1 MRTLRYTL
9 GLGTIALIGAFFLVD
24 ATFVTASSHR
34 EAPMILNDPLADN
47 TDVYAYRDPANPA
60 NVILVANY
68 IPLELPSGGPNYDQ
82 FGEDVRYEI
91 HVKNQTSTGQ
101 LGSATDDITYR
112 FTFNQTNEDPTTFF
126 KIRLGKENLK
136 ATYTLEKSTDGG
148 SSFTT
153 IVSNGFVPPVNVGPR
168 SITADAGLGTTYE
181 ALTTQGVVQAS
192 TGETVFAGPRD
203 DPFFVDLGGIFDLGG
218 FRNEF
223 CDDPANANCARDEVA
238 GFNTHSIVMSIPI
251 SSLQK
256 DGKTVDQ
263 ATSILDGDFV
273 IGVWASASR
282 PQIKTLSLTGD
293 APSYSGPWVQVSR
306 LGMPLTNEAIIPIG
320 DKDYWNA
327 VSPYSAAEQEFA
339 KYFVNPEL
347 ALYMGGGAFGAAVPG
362 LSTDLKIQQNSY
374 PGLDLDGDGDPSNAG
389 SGLDFTNGA
398 DGAAA
403 VLPLVV
409 SGALDVTGTAFAV
422 PTMPTSGGSPTALL
436 APGQPR
442 RVDILPIFYF
452 GVPNLAP
459 YQLAAGK
466 GGLVSDVDGDGDLDF
481 NRGKPFINNFLPITN
496 TGTADAPQFWG
507 GDMLR
512 LNMAVP
518 VTDRGTEEF
527 RNNAFQGL
535 IRAAAIGLTVPDFAN
550 STLQAIPHMD
560 GFPNGRRLED
570 DVTTIELQAVGG
582 LVLAAVGL
590 PEDDAVAADYSDL
603 ASAQLV
609 AELTFVAG
617 PTQNDIP
624 LRTTFPYLA
633 NPHRG
638 YDYVR
643 DVTADRPTNV
653 SSAPQLGLG
662 IGAPESFILNQNYPN
677 PFTPSTTIEYHLSRP
692 GNVELSVY
700 DMQGR
705 LVRTLVDAPMQSGTH
720 PVRWDADGIA
730 SGTYLFRL
738 VVDGKAARTQTA
750 TLVR

>member
-9 GLGTIALIGAFFLVD
+9 GLGTIALIAALFLVD

-47 TDVYAYRDPANPA
+47 TDVYAFRDPSSPSD
-60 NVILVANY
+60 VILVANY

-82 FGEDVRYEI
+82 WGEDVRYEI
-91 HVKNQTSTGQ
+91 HVKNQTSMGQ
-101 LGSATDDITYR
+101 LGTATDDITYR
-112 FTFNQTNEDPTTFF
+112 FTFNHVNEDPTTFF
-126 KIRLGKENLK
+126 KIRLGQENLK

-153 IVSNGFVPPVNVGPR
+153 IVSDGFVPPPNVGPR

-181 ALTTQGVVQAS
+181 ALTTQGIVQAS

-203 DPFFVDLGGIFDLGG
+203 DAFFVDLGGIFDLGG
-218 FRNEF
+218 VRDEF

-238 GFNTHSIVMSIPI
+238 GFNTHSIIMRVPI

-282 PQIKTLSLTGD
+282 PQIKTLALDGG

-306 LGMPLTNEAIIPIG
+306 LGMPLTNEAVIPIG
-320 DKDYWNA
+320 EKDYWNA

-339 KYFVNPEL
+339 QYFVNPEL
-347 ALYMGGGAFGAAVPG
+347 ALYMGNGAFGPAVPG
-362 LSTDLKIQQNSY
+362 LSEDLIIQKNSY
-374 PGLDLDGDGDPSNAG
+374 PGLNLDGDGDPSNDG

-436 APGQPR
+436 AAGQPR

-466 GGLVSDVDGDGDLDF
+466 AGLVVDDGTGTLVF
-481 NRGKPFINNFLPITN
+481 AEGKPFINNFLPITN
-496 TGTADAPQFWG
+496 TGTADAPKLWG

-518 VTDRGTEEF
+518 VTARGTDEF
-527 RNNAFQGL
+527 RNNAYKGL

-550 STLQAIPHMD
+550 ATLQAIPHMD

-570 DVTTIELQAVGG
+570 DVTTIALQAVGG

-590 PEDDAVAADYSDL
+590 PEDDATAGDYSDL
-603 ASAQLV
+603 ASNQLV

-617 PTQNDIP
+617 PTQNDID
-624 LRTTFPYLA
+624 LRADFPYLA

-638 YDYVR
+638 TDYVR
-643 DVTADRPTNV
+643 DVTAEAPPTNT
-653 SSAPQLGLG
+653 SAKAGLG
-662 IGAPESFILNQNYPN
+662 IGAPDAFILNQNYPN

-705 LVRTLVDAPMQSGTH
+705 LVRTLVDEPMQTGTH
-720 PVRWDADGIA
+720 PVRWDANGLA

>member
-9 GLGTIALIGAFFLVD
+9 GLGTIALIVALFLVD

-34 EAPMILNDPLADN
+34 EAPMILNDPQADN
-47 TDVYAYRDPANPA
+47 TDLYAYRDPANPD
-60 NVILVANY
+60 NVVLVANY
-68 IPLELPSGGPNYDQ
+68 IPLELPSGGPNYHQ
-82 FGEDVRYEI
+82 FGENVRYEI
-91 HVKNQTSTGQ
+91 HVKNQTSAGQ

-112 FTFNQTNEDPTTFF
+112 FTFNVVNEDPTTFF

-153 IVSNGFVPPVNVGPR
+153 VVSDGFVPPPNVGPR
-168 SITADAGLGTTYE
+168 SITAGAGLGTTYE
-181 ALTTQGVVQAS
+181 ALTTQAIVQAS
-192 TGETVFAGPRD
+192 SGETVFVGPRD

-218 FRNEF
+218 VRDDF

-238 GFNTHSIVMSIPI
+238 GFNTHSIVMRVPI

-256 DGKTVDQ
+256 DGKAVSE
-263 ATSILDGDFV
+263 AANILDGEFV

-282 PQIKTLSLTGD
+282 PQIKTLALDGSE
-293 APSYSGPWVQVSR
+293 PSYSGPWVQVSR
-306 LGMPLTNEAIIPIG
+306 LGMPLTNEAVIPIG
-320 DKDYWNA
+320 DKDYWNS

-347 ALYMGGGAFGAAVPG
+347 ALYMGNGQFGAAVPG
-362 LSTDLKIQQNSY
+362 LSEDLVIQKNSY
-374 PGLDLDGDGDPSNAG
+374 PGLNLDGDGDPSNDG

-403 VLPLVV
+403 VLPLVMN
-409 SGALDVTGTAFAV
+409 GTLDVTGTAFAV

-466 GGLVSDVDGDGDLDF
+466 AGLVVDDGTGTLVF
-481 NRGKPFINNFLPITN
+481 AEGKPFINNFLPITQ
-496 TGTADAPQFWG
+496 TSDGGLWG

-518 VTDRGTEEF
+518 VTERGTDEY
-527 RNNAFQGL
+527 RNNAYKGL
-535 IRAAAIGLTVPDFAN
+535 IRAAAIGLTVAEFAN
-550 STLQAIPHMD
+550 ADMEAIPHMD

-590 PEDDAVAADYSDL
+590 PEDDATAGDYSDL
-603 ASAQLV
+603 ASPQLV
-609 AELTFVAG
+609 SELSFVAG
-617 PTQNDIP
+617 PTRND
-624 LRTTFPYLA
+624 LEFRTSFPYLA

-643 DVTADRPTNV
+643 DVTAEAPPTNT
-653 SSAPQLGLG
+653 AIEGGLG
-662 IGAPESFILNQNYPN
+662 IGAPDAFILNQNYPN
-677 PFTPSTTIEYHLSRP
+677 PFSPSTTIEYHLSRP

-705 LVRTLVDAPMQSGTH
+705 LVRTLVDEPMQTGTH
-720 PVRWDADGIA
+720 PVRWEADGLA